1 MNLLKTHSKIQSV
14 LEAFEKGNKSEVVS
28 AVEKLSPEDMQELAK
43 FAKSYKKVSEGMQNL
58 TAVVLSPFV
67 EGEGN
72 ITPRHDKEITCVEKR
87 ISDEEQKELSDEY
100 GERVSTH
107 HEDFI
112 QYRGKKKLF

>member
-1 MNLLKTHSKIQSV
+1 M

-28 AVEKLSPEDMQELAK
+28 AVEKLSPEDMQELTK
-43 FAKSYKKVSEGMQNL
+43 FAKSYKKISEGMQNL
-58 TAVVLSPFV
+58 TAGVLSPFV

-87 ISDEEQKELSDEY
+87 ISDEEQY